1 MPATRRA
8 RQLSIL
14 LLVTAL
20 VAGAAGPAA
29 GVSAQSAG
37 ATRVAQQR
45 PVAVTLLTGDKVL
58 LRRQPGGRQAV
69 QVLPR
74 RGASPAFQVV
84 SVRGDLHVIP
94 ADVRHLVGGLLDLD
108 LFNVSA
114 LERMGCG
121 DARAPSLPLIVQRRT
136 ASRPPAL
143 AATSLR
149 PVRELTSLRATAVR
163 QPRAAAAKLG
173 AALAGT
179 GGTATRA
186 TGALAGVRRVWLDA
200 ASGPPPSTPT

>member
-1 MPATRRA
+1 MPAMRRA

-20 VAGAAGPAA
+20 VAGASGPAA
-29 GVSAQSAG
+29 GARAQNAG
-37 ATRVAQQR
+37 PARATRVAQQR

-114 LERMGCG
+114 LERMGYG

-136 ASRPPAL
+136 AGRPPAWP
-143 AATSLR
+143 R
-149 PVRELTSLRATAVR
+149 PPCGRS
-163 QPRAAAAKLG
+163 
-173 AALAGT
+173 
-179 GGTATRA
+179 
-186 TGALAGVRRVWLDA
+186 
-200 ASGPPPSTPT
+200 AS

>member
-14 LLVTAL
+14 LLVSAL
-20 VAGAAGPAA
+20 VAGAPGPAVGA
-29 GVSAQSAG
+29 RAQSAG

-45 PVAVTLLTGDKVL
+45 PVAITLLTGDKVL

-74 RGASPAFQVV
+74 RGASPAFEVV

-94 ADVRHLVGGLLDLD
+94 ADVRRLVGGLLDLD

-114 LERMGCG
+114 LERMATPTPG
-121 DARAPSLPLIVQRRT
+121 
-136 ASRPPAL
+136 PPAC
-143 AATSLR
+143 
-149 PVRELTSLRATAVR
+149 P
-163 QPRAAAAKLG
+163 
-173 AALAGT
+173 
-179 GGTATRA
+179 
-186 TGALAGVRRVWLDA
+186 
-200 ASGPPPSTPT
+200 

>member
-1 MPATRRA
+1 
-8 RQLSIL
+8 
-14 LLVTAL
+14 
-20 VAGAAGPAA
+20 
-29 GVSAQSAG
+29 
-37 ATRVAQQR
+37 
-45 PVAVTLLTGDKVL
+45 VL

-114 LERMGCG
+114 LERMGYG

-136 ASRPPAL
+136 AGRPPAL
-143 AATSLR
+143 AAASLR
-149 PVRELTSLRATAVR
+149 PVRELSSLRATAVR

-173 AALAGT
+173 AALAAT
-179 GGTATRA
+179 GATATRT
-186 TGALAGVRRVWLDA
+186 TGALAGCGGSGWTA
-200 ASGPPPSTPT
+200 ASEPPPWIPT